1 MSVALLRVNQ
11 PTVAVREQQQQQQQ
25 EEEDHGMT
33 NADNDR
39 DARFRDIL
47 QQSFGKNGLTIIAIF
62 VMVLMI
68 SMLLVLAISFS
79 YTSTIRN
86 ANNDSVYMSVVLP
99 QQQQQQLSAESPI
112 VRLSRAEPII
122 LPPNEKSSSIL

>member
-11 PTVAVREQQQQQQQ
+11 PTVAGVREQQQQQQQ
-25 EEEDHGMT
+25 EEEEDHGMT

-86 ANNDSVYMSVVLP
+86 ANNDSAYMSVVLP
-99 QQQQQQLSAESPI
+99 QQQQQPSAESPI

-122 LPPNEKSSSIL
+122 LPNEKSSIP